1 MKISFGWHFCNIS
14 SRHLVGRF
22 RGRMSYFHLKTTY
35 HCSPI
40 GFASSQSHNPTL
52 CAKTFISLA
61 FLSRYHC
68 EKNSKRFFSSRNVY
82 SNTCL
87 KFLFQSSLVKLRLV
101 HGVVNIIT
109 SFNRDGIGKIYI
121 PARMK
126 VRKKKKRKEKLIKYP
141 TKIWFIPTW
150 K

>member
-61 FLSRYHC
+61 FLSRYQRIQ
-68 EKNSKRFFSSRNVY
+68 KDFFHQEIY
-82 SNTCL
+82 TLTCL

-126 VRKKKKRKEKLIKYP
+126 VRKKRKEKKN
-141 TKIWFIPTW
+141 
-150 K
+150 